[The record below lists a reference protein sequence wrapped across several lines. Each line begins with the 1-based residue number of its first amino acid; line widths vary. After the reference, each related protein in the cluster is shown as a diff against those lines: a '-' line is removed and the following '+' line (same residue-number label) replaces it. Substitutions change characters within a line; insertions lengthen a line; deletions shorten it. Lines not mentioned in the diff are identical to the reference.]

1 MSFHISKYLFIVQ
14 QLLILSLELLFD
26 PLDYISHSYNPH
38 LTSYLILSTFPFI
51 FIKLILNPISL
62 CFSFITEAIAR
73 RDSADYNMAVFA
85 LAVLNVETRVGLEL
99 CGNAVAVKQ
108 KLIVTAFH
116 NIYDEFPHDYDQSAD
131 STDEFS
137 FQEAYNMESKKP
149 VVIRIFKNAII
160 SRMVIKKGDED
171 QEEFKSPILLRFVE
185 GDYSDD
191 WAVLEVV
198 STVHSYCGILV
209 NQIPS
214 DFKFLHICPDDKLP
228 VAGINKLKGYHFDI
242 AGYKASED
250 EEETLNCQR
259 VEYSLVTMYKPKS
272 RVYRMQGSLNFG
284 SCGSP
289 SINNKGYLVAIHL
302 ASLDSTMTRQRK
314 TRFRI
319 MIDTGAK
326 RRKLTSANL
335 KLTSASLQK
344 LVAESDEHF
353 DVYEEQSRILDE
365 VSSRGEAFNSYKEA
379 FVLRKSTTFMEL
391 LKTYD
396 EKP

>member
-1 MSFHISKYLFIVQ
+1 M
-14 QLLILSLELLFD
+14 
-26 PLDYISHSYNPH
+26 
-38 LTSYLILSTFPFI
+38 
-51 FIKLILNPISL
+51 SL

-73 RDSADYNMAVFA
+73 RASVDYNTAVFA
-85 LAVLNVETRVGLEL
+85 LAVLNVTTGVGLEL
-99 CGNAVAVKQ
+99 CGNAVAIKQ

-116 NIYDEFPHDYDQSAD
+116 NIYDEFRHDYDKSAD

-137 FQEAYNMESKKP
+137 FQEARNTESKEP
-149 VVIRIFKNAII
+149 IVIRIFKNAII
-160 SRMVIKKGDED
+160 SQTVIKKGDKD

-191 WAVLEVV
+191 WAVLEVM

-214 DFKFLHICPDDKLP
+214 DFKFLHICPDIRLP
-228 VAGINKLKGYHFDI
+228 VAGIDKLKGYHFDI

-259 VEYSLVTMYKPKS
+259 VEYSLVTMYKPRS

-289 SINNKGYLVAIHL
+289 SINNDGYLVAIHL

-335 KLTSASLQK
+335 ELTSASLKHTSASLQK
-344 LVAESDEHF
+344 LATESDEHF
-353 DVYEEQSRILDE
+353 DVIYEEQSRVLDE

-379 FVLRKSTTFMEL
+379 FVLCKSTRFMEL